1 AGAWF
6 GTFVATQWLVL
17 HWLGPSARARVLV
30 LGYGVCF
37 IGCVITVGML
47 TSDPPRRLLGVVF
60 GAMTMSCLL
69 LLYTPLYYVVTNS
82 LSVQSIIFLLERR
95 GSLPREALYDRF
107 ASRHLLQ
114 GRLET
119 LLSSGYVVVD
129 GPAFRITPR
138 GRRLIAPF
146 LAIKS
151 L

>member
-1 AGAWF
+1 
-6 GTFVATQWLVL
+6 
-17 HWLGPSARARVLV
+17 
-30 LGYGVCF
+30 
-37 IGCVITVGML
+37 
-47 TSDPPRRLLGVVF
+47 
-60 GAMTMSCLL
+60 MTMSCLL
-69 LLYTPLYYVVTNS
+69 VLYTPLYYVVTNS
-82 LSVQSIIFLLERR
+82 LSVQSERR

-151 L
+151 LWRQGPGG